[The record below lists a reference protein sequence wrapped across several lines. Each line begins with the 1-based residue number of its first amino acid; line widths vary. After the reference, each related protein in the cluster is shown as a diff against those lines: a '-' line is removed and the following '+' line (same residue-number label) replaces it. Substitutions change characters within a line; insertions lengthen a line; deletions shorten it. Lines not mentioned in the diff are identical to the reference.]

1 MIGLPKL
8 SQLDGVASTRIWL
21 ASQPA
26 DMRCSFDR
34 LAELAASVTGEDPL
48 SGHLFLFRSRGGDR
62 LKVLYWDA
70 DGYALWYKRLEEG
83 TFKLPKIEEGV
94 RSVQLRASELAMMLD
109 GIDLKS
115 VRRVKRYQR
124 KKDWLSAKP
133 ADSCVGHFN
142 RTHAAPA
149 GESG

>member
-1 MIGLPKL
+1 VISLPKL
-8 SQLDGVASTRIWL
+8 SQLDQASPTRIWL
-21 ASQPA
+21 ATQPA

-34 LAELAASVTGEDPL
+34 LAELASSVTGQDPL

-83 TFKLPKIEEGV
+83 TFKLPKVEEGA

-115 VRRVKRYQR
+115 VKRVKRYQR
-124 KKDWLSAKP
+124 KKD
-133 ADSCVGHFN
+133 
-142 RTHAAPA
+142 
-149 GESG
+149 